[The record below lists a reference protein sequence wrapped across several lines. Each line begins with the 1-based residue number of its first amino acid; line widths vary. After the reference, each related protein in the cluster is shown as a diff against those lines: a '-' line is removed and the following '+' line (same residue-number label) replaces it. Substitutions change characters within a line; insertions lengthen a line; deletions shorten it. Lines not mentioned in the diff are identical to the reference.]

1 MRQAFF
7 PISAPADVVERILAL
22 LLKSE
27 LCRLVFGPTLAFGQG
42 YPFANDLAL
51 CIFSEHGRLPDPRQD
66 VLLLALLFKHQKDK
80 FISC

>member
-7 PISAPADVVERILAL
+7 PISAPADVVERMLAL